1 VWQVGRAA
9 PARLLAGGWE
19 AAVQRTGRR
28 RIPLATGLTAL
39 VVGILIVVAGMF
51 GMIAEQAAFLAGGA
65 ILLAAGICLL
75 GAMLQPRRAVH
86 NTFGV
91 ASIVRLGTRNAT
103 RQPARSVLCIGL
115 ISLAAFALVTVA
127 SMRQGEPTDTADPR
141 SGAGG
146 YQLIVESEIPLL
158 GNPTTRQGRS
168 LLGFREPA
176 NPIWDRVEFVPLRR
190 RAGQDV
196 SCLNITQATSPTILG
211 IPDSLIERGGFTTAR
226 ENPWRLLQEQP
237 ITDGAI
243 PIIADDS
250 PAKYILH
257 IGIGDRLDVLD
268 ASSAP
273 RQLELVA
280 TLPHIVL
287 QSQLLMS
294 EDNLRE
300 MFPTQ
305 SGFGI
310 LLVRVRPED
319 QDQVRRMLSDELN
332 EYAASVR
339 TTASVL
345 AGYLEVQNTYLS
357 TFELLGALGL
367 ALGTIGLAVVLVR
380 TVIERRSELAL
391 LAALG
396 FRNRARVWLVLSENA
411 FLLVMGLLLGT
422 VCALI
427 GILPALRDSARGV
440 NISSVVLTLAA
451 VLLVGLGASGI
462 AVLLSSRSLTPAD
475 LRKE

>member
-1 VWQVGRAA
+1 
-9 PARLLAGGWE
+9 
-19 AAVQRTGRR
+19 
-28 RIPLATGLTAL
+28 
-39 VVGILIVVAGMF
+39 
-51 GMIAEQAAFLAGGA
+51 
-65 ILLAAGICLL
+65 
-75 GAMLQPRRAVH
+75 
-86 NTFGV
+86 
-91 ASIVRLGTRNAT
+91 
-103 RQPARSVLCIGL
+103 
-115 ISLAAFALVTVA
+115 
-127 SMRQGEPTDTADPR
+127 
-141 SGAGG
+141 
-146 YQLIVESEIPLL
+146 
-158 GNPTTRQGRS
+158 
-168 LLGFREPA
+168 
-176 NPIWDRVEFVPLRR
+176 
-190 RAGQDV
+190 
-196 SCLNITQATSPTILG
+196 
-211 IPDSLIERGGFTTAR
+211 
-226 ENPWRLLQEQP
+226 
-237 ITDGAI
+237 
-243 PIIADDS
+243 
-250 PAKYILH
+250 
-257 IGIGDRLDVLD
+257 VLD

-294 EDNLRE
+294 EDNFRE
-300 MFPTQ
+300 MFPSQ